1 MLAIVKGKY
10 TQRLAEARALSQE
23 HKQYGKRTPVK
34 PTVTILTRRNGEIIK
49 RQEYKGA

>member
-10 TQRLAEARALSQE
+10 NQRLAEARDLRQE
-23 HKQYGKRTPVK
+23 HNQYGKRTPIK
-34 PTVTILTRRNGEIIK
+34 PTVTILTRRKGEIIK